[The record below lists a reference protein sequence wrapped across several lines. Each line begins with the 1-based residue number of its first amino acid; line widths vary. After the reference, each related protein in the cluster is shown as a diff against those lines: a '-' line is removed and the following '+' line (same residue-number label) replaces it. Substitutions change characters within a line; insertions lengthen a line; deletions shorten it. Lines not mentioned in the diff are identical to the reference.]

1 MTSASKRPRSK
12 QPPHAKG
19 NRRRKQPLAKTGK
32 TASGKAQG
40 RKFALRP
47 YKPRKRKAAKGR
59 SADAIL
65 RSARAEKAALVKRGS
80 ARPPKRTWTSL
91 AYASDRNEL
100 PAYRSA
106 YQQSTPMPAKPPRS
120 TARAIFAPIIDPVGN
135 GPVIAS
141 GHGQFDARPE
151 VWSADDFFV
160 ILEANPEPSSKLPVH
175 LIGFRYLMSA
185 SCFYRAS
192 RNPYP
197 HPHPRP
203 IMIYTLEHSAV
214 LAHDRPGFFGQLLG
228 EKAKPINMIVGLFLN
243 NLRTQLPGVS
253 YDEDFTRGR
262 QRLLALVRER
272 LGISAY
278 FDHAGYF
285 NRGQLLPAMR

>member
-1 MTSASKRPRSK
+1 MTSERKRDTSSGASSSV
-12 QPPHAKG
+12 
-19 NRRRKQPLAKTGK
+19 RKSGGK
-32 TASGKAQG
+32 
-40 RKFALRP
+40 KFADRP
-47 YKPRKRKAAKGR
+47 YKPRKPKARKPR
-59 SADAIL
+59 SAEAIL
-65 RSARAEKAALVKRGS
+65 KEARETRKKLISKGKSLTKKRPSLFTSTVAYSHAEPAHHT
-80 ARPPKRTWTSL
+80 PL
-91 AYASDRNEL
+91 AHLKKTNACV
-100 PAYRSA
+100 
-106 YQQSTPMPAKPPRS
+106 S
-120 TARAIFAPIIDPVGN
+120 TASHVFEPIVEVIGN

-141 GHGQFDARPE
+141 GHGQFDCRPE
-151 VWSADDFFV
+151 VWAADDFYV

-185 SCFYRAS
+185 SCFYRES
-192 RNPYP
+192 RNPHR

-278 FDHAGYF
+278 FDHAGHF